1 MYLAGVEHPNREP
14 SRHLLEQ
21 VQRGKVSACTSTE
34 VLQEILYR
42 YTSLGRHSTA
52 REVYNLFVEI
62 CPVVHPITLA
72 DTDRARDLL
81 QTVAGISA
89 RDAIHAAVMLNHKVT
104 SIATF
109 DKGFDQI
116 PGIQRAKL

>member
-1 MYLAGVEHPNREP
+1 M
-14 SRHLLEQ
+14 
-21 VQRGKVSACTSTE
+21 
-34 VLQEILYR
+34 
-42 YTSLGRHSTA
+42 
-52 REVYNLFVEI
+52 FVEI

-89 RDAIHAAVMLNHKVT
+89 RDAIHAAVMFNHKVT